1 MSAGRWFV
9 QIVVLVLGVAW
20 STGTVCAEE
29 TALEPYVAYVAR
41 PGEYTRCGPAESF
54 YQADPLKPGE
64 EVEVYVETKD
74 GWLGIRPPESS
85 FCWLQA
91 DHVRVADDES
101 TGTIVD
107 SNAVAW
113 IGTHLGKARQ
123 YRWQV
128 QLAVG
133 EEVSIIGT
141 ARRQG
146 AEGNEVWY
154 RIVPPPGEFRWL
166 HESQVVGRVD
176 LVKYTQPSSDRGGE
190 RLASNEPKAVA
201 ARQPDATS
209 NMSRAN
215 DEDMPIG
222 SGVRQAAT
230 REDLDTY
237 TATADEGGA
246 RSARP
251 TPPGPSERE
260 GAEREGALPS
270 LRDWLLGGA
279 LEKPQPQS
287 SLASDGSA
295 LQSGRSIEA
304 QGERAEVVG
313 GPIRP
318 ASFLAQSPNGFR
330 VASNLESAD
339 VETIKLELSRAM
351 AAGASADQ
359 VEELKKR
366 CAWLSLNS
374 ESQVDQGRAA
384 LLLQRVDEYQQIA
397 RRRDGVPL
405 GGGKAGEVLPEKD
418 VIGKIAET
426 GREAKFDRQ
435 GQLVRVYS
443 SRPDAPPYAITDSVG
458 RTICYVTPVPG
469 VNLRRYLNQEV
480 GLYGRLAFDTTLET
494 PHLITEQ
501 AVRLRR

>member
-9 QIVVLVLGVAW
+9 QIVVLVLGGVW
-20 STGTVCAEE
+20 SFGAARAEE

-91 DHVRVADDES
+91 DHVRVEDDEI

-176 LVKYTQPSSDRGGE
+176 LVKYTQPTSDRGSE
-190 RLASNEPKAVA
+190 RLANNEPKAGGS
-201 ARQPDATS
+201 RQPQGASSGANTS
-209 NMSRAN
+209 RLNN
-215 DEDMPIG
+215 EDLPIG
-222 SGVRQAAT
+222 SGVRTVATQEDTLGTFAAT
-230 REDLDTY
+230 AE
-237 TATADEGGA
+237 ESGA
-246 RSARP
+246 SSMTP
-251 TPPGPSERE
+251 TPPGPS
-260 GAEREGALPS
+260 EREGALPS

-279 LEKPQPQS
+279 LDKPQQQS
-287 SLASDGSA
+287 SVASAVSPGAPERS
-295 LQSGRSIEA
+295 LEGR
-304 QGERAEVVG
+304 GEVGEVVG
-313 GPIRP
+313 GSVRP

-330 VASNLESAD
+330 VASNLDSAD

-359 VEELKKR
+359 VDELKKR

-374 ESQVDQGRAA
+374 ESQVDRGRAA

-405 GGGKAGEVLPEKD
+405 SGGRAGEVLPEKD